1 MGYYAIISKSK
12 RSGQEMGKTVSK
24 TDIGLK
30 RQLNQDYVFTADLPV
45 GKLPNLYLVADGMG
59 GHRAGGFASKYAV
72 ETIVEEISGNRKE
85 EEVFSI
91 LNQAIMEA
99 NYKVRKKASEDESM
113 AGMGT
118 TLVAATI
125 QGEIL
130 KVANVGDSRLYLVNE
145 GIRQIT
151 IDHSLVEEM
160 IRMGGL
166 DREQARNHENKN
178 IITRA
183 IGAQKEINPDFFEV
197 KLQKGDKIFMC
208 TDGVSNML
216 TDEEIFTILNQEG
229 SDEERIDTIVAM
241 ANAHGGRDNMG
252 IIFITPQW

>member
-1 MGYYAIISKSK
+1 
-12 RSGQEMGKTVSK
+12 MGKTVSR

-30 RQLNQDYVFTADLPV
+30 RKLNQDYVFTADLEV
-45 GKLPNLYLVADGMG
+45 GVLSNLYLVADGMG

-72 ETIVEEISGNRKE
+72 ETIVEEVSSNRE
-85 EEVFSI
+85 PEVFTV
-91 LNQAIMEA
+91 LNQAIIEA
-99 NYKVRKKASEDESM
+99 NYKIRKKAAEDINM

-125 QGEIL
+125 QDGIL
-130 KVANVGDSRLYLVNE
+130 KVANVGDSRLYLVNKE
-145 GIRQIT
+145 IKQIT

-183 IGAQKEINPDFFEV
+183 IGAQKEIVPDFFEV
-197 KLQKGDKIFMC
+197 KLQEGDRIFMC

-216 TDEEIFTILNQEG
+216 TDEEILEILNGEG
-229 SDEERIDTIVAM
+229 TEEEKIDNIVAM

-252 IIFITPQW
+252 IILINPQM

>member
-1 MGYYAIISKSK
+1 
-12 RSGQEMGKTVSK
+12 MGKTVSK

-30 RQLNQDYVFTADLPV
+30 RKLNQDYVFTADLPV

-72 ETIVEEISGNRKE
+72 ETIVEEVNCNRDE
-85 EEVFSI
+85 NVFSV
-91 LNQAIMEA
+91 LNQAIAEA
-99 NYKVRKKASEDESM
+99 NYKVRKKAFEDESM

-125 QGEIL
+125 IDGVL
-130 KVANVGDSRLYLVNE
+130 YVANVGDSRLYLINE
-145 GIRQIT
+145 EIKQIT

-160 IRMGGL
+160 VRMGGIN
-166 DREQARNHENKN
+166 REQARNHENKN

-183 IGAQKEINPDFFEV
+183 IGAQSVVNPDFFEV
-197 KLQKGDKIFMC
+197 NLKKEDRIFMC

-216 TDEEIFTILNQEG
+216 TDEEIFEILNEDI
-229 SDEERIDTIVAM
+229 SAEDKLEKIVVM
-241 ANAHGGRDNMG
+241 ANEHGGRDNMG
-252 IIFITPQW
+252 MILVSP

>member
-1 MGYYAIISKSK
+1 
-12 RSGQEMGKTVSK
+12 MGKTVSK

-30 RQLNQDYVFTADLPV
+30 RKLNQDYVFTADLPV

-72 ETIVEEISGNRKE
+72 ETIVEEANCNRDE
-85 EEVFSI
+85 NVFSV
-91 LNQAIMEA
+91 LNQAITEA
-99 NYKVRKKASEDESM
+99 NYKVRKKAFEDESM

-125 QGEIL
+125 IDGVL
-130 KVANVGDSRLYLVNE
+130 YVANVGDSRLYLVNE
-145 GIRQIT
+145 EIKQIT

-160 IRMGGL
+160 VRMGGIN
-166 DREQARNHENKN
+166 REQARNHENKN

-183 IGAQKEINPDFFEV
+183 IGAQSVVNPDFFEV
-197 KLQKGDKIFMC
+197 NLKKEDRIFMC

-216 TDEEIFTILNQEG
+216 TDEEIFEILNEDI
-229 SDEERIDTIVAM
+229 SAEDKLDKIVVM
-241 ANAHGGRDNMG
+241 ANEHGGRDNMG
-252 IIFITPQW
+252 MILISP